1 MTTGEIIKLLAT
13 RRGITQVEAKK
24 IVEKLF
30 SEIALHL
37 VEGKSVILRG
47 FGTFGSKQIPQQRRF
62 LPGKNCQCDIPA
74 HKKLFFRTSKNLKN
88 QVNVPPADV
97 SPLSV
102 PAE

>member
-1 MTTGEIIKLLAT
+1 MTTGEIIKLLAS

-47 FGTFGSKQIPQQRRF
+47 FGTFGSKQISQQRRF

-74 HKKLFFRTSKNLKN
+74 HKKLFFRSSKNLKT
-88 QVNVPPADV
+88 QVNTVADSASTSRV
-97 SPLSV
+97 N
-102 PAE
+102 AE